1 MKKELIFRKTE
12 YLLLDLL
19 GDGDKLRLFECS
31 FLQHTV
37 KFDELHYRVGTEK
50 RKI

>member
-1 MKKELIFRKTE
+1 MYMLKCGETVKEEDEEGIEFRKTE

-31 FLQHTV
+31 FLQQS
-37 KFDELHYRVGTEK
+37 R
-50 RKI
+50 I